1 MPLTVTRFAPSPT
14 GPLHRGHALAALVAH
29 DLARRD
35 GGRFLLRIEDI
46 DTSRCRPEYVA
57 GIEADLQWLGLA
69 WDGPALHQST
79 RLAAYGTALESLV
92 ARGLAYPC
100 FCTRRE
106 IAAEV
111 ARMGAA
117 PHGPEGPLYPGTCRQ
132 LTPADRSRRLAAGI
146 VPALRLDVAACCATL
161 ATTLPATQITTRI
174 TPQPT
179 TLAAGP
185 LAFTEG
191 GHGPAGE
198 RGVVAVQPDLLGDV
212 VLGRRDVGV
221 AYHLAC
227 VLDDAF
233 QGVTLVTR
241 GEDLF
246 AATHVQR
253 LLQAVLGLPAPG
265 YHHHVLVR
273 DADGRRLAKR
283 DAAEA
288 LATLRAAG
296 VAPADLR
303 AQLRGLA
310 GP

>member
-1 MPLTVTRFAPSPT
+1 MPSTVTRFAPSPT

-29 DLARRD
+29 ALAHRA
-35 GGRFLLRIEDI
+35 GGGFLLRIEDI
-46 DTSRCRPEYVA
+46 DSSRCRPEYVA
-57 GIEADLQWLGLA
+57 GIEHDLRWLGLQ

-79 RLAAYGTALESLV
+79 RLGAYSAALNSLV
-92 ARGLAYPC
+92 DRELAYPC

-132 LTPADRSRRLAAGI
+132 LTADERAARIAAGL

-161 ATTLPATQITTRI
+161 ATT
-174 TPQPT
+174 
-179 TLAAGP
+179 TL
-185 LAFTEG
+185 LFTEQG
-191 GHGPAGE
+191 RGPAGE
-198 RGVVAVQPDLLGDV
+198 SGVVTVRPGLLGDI

-227 VLDDAF
+227 VLDDAA

-246 AATHVQR
+246 TATHVQR
-253 LLQAVLGLPAPG
+253 LLQAVLALPVPA

-273 DADGRRLAKR
+273 DASGRRLAKR
-283 DAAEA
+283 DDAES
-288 LATLRAAG
+288 LATLREAG
-296 VAPADLR
+296 VAAAGLR
-303 AQLRGLA
+303 ASLRQLA
-310 GP
+310 GL